1 MHPISYLQAIILG
14 LTQGIA
20 ELFPISSLGHSVL
33 LPRLFG
39 WDIHQYDKYFL
50 TFLIATHLATAIV
63 LLLFFLKDWIEII
76 KGIFR
81 SLRMRE
87 IRQDDSYA
95 RLGWLLIA
103 ATIPV
108 GVIGLL
114 LQEPLR
120 KLFASAQIA
129 AVFLIVN
136 GIVLL
141 LAERLRRR
149 APARGRLQR

>member
-1 MHPISYLQAIILG
+1 VHPISYLQAIILG
-14 LTQGIA
+14 LTRESRAVSDLQ
-20 ELFPISSLGHSVL
+20 
-33 LPRLFG
+33 PRPQRPASPAVR
-39 WDIHQYDKYFL
+39 WDIHQNDKYFL

-108 GVIGLL
+108 GVI
-114 LQEPLR
+114 
-120 KLFASAQIA
+120 ASCSRNRCA
-129 AVFLIVN
+129 N
-136 GIVLL
+136 SS
-141 LAERLRRR
+141 RPRRSQ
-149 APARGRLQR
+149 PCS